1 MLMNYFDKVK
11 SYLIELG
18 YDITF
23 EDSGEGIFRISKNSN
38 GINDMILDCEGEI
51 LIMEQ
56 HIFDLNSDDPAIYKR
71 LLQINREIVHGAF
84 VLTNP
89 QNKIL
94 FRDTLQLA
102 NLDINELEGSLNSL
116 TLTLIENVDEILSW
130 STANA

>member
-18 YDITF
+18 YEITF
-23 EDSGEGIFRISKNSN
+23 EDSGEGIFRISKKSN
-38 GINDMILDCEGEI
+38 GITDMILDCEGEI

-56 HIFDLNSDDPAIYKR
+56 HIFDLDADDQSIYKR

-84 VLTNP
+84 VLTDTD
-89 QNKIL
+89 NKIL

-102 NLDINELEGSLNSL
+102 NLDINELEGSLNAL
-116 TLTLIENVDEILSW
+116 TLALIENVDEILSW
-130 STANA
+130 SKVNA